1 VHREREWPLAPPTNR
16 VNSIGP
22 QVYLTKEAPY
32 YHTGLYV
39 DIGCWSVLCLLII
52 SMRFYLAH
60 LNRKQEA
67 KRVAM
72 GLPADLKDMSIMSHE
87 EADAYKQE
95 LTAMLA
101 QKGMT
106 EAQLFENAFDDLTDK
121 Q

>member
-1 VHREREWPLAPPTNR
+1 
-16 VNSIGP
+16 
-22 QVYLTKEAPY
+22 
-32 YHTGLYV
+32 
-39 DIGCWSVLCLLII
+39 
-52 SMRFYLAH
+52 MRFYLSY

-67 KRVAM
+67 KRIAM